1 MLLDGVNIT
10 KKDKVEIS
18 KKLKTFLG
26 DQYSLELG
34 EYISFEILEF
44 IIKELNPHFNLATK
58 NRLEIL
64 LKNIEKEIYSELVSH
79 ENNKV

>member
-1 MLLDGVNIT
+1 MT

-44 IIKELNPHFNLATK
+44 IIKELNPHFTLATK

>member
-1 MLLDGVNIT
+1 MLSDGVNIT

-34 EYISFEILEF
+34 DYISFEILEF
-44 IIKELNPHFNLATK
+44 IIKELNPHFTLATK

>member
-1 MLLDGVNIT
+1 M
-10 KKDKVEIS
+10 EIS

-34 EYISFEILEF
+34 DYISFEILEF

-58 NRLEIL
+58 NRLENL